1 MNNLRLIRETVT
13 PEKEYVMDY
22 VHQICE
28 AAGEMVFPL
37 NGAAPLVS
45 PGDEVLVGEAL
56 AEGICCSCSGTVK
69 ALERRSDGRKEV
81 LCAVVDNDRKFR
93 PAEGIGA
100 KRDWSELSRSEILE
114 MIRLS
119 GAVGNDPARF
129 PTAAKLASLDPEDVS
144 RVIVDG
150 SEWEPYISS
159 DGDILAT
166 RSHGVVNGLRILLR
180 LFPGAEGVILIGE
193 DKPRAAD
200 YILDAIRAS
209 GGISVAVTKEGIPL
223 GSEKGIGRLLSGG
236 DDVLCVVLT
245 PAEANAVYE
254 AVALS
259 TPFFRRVV
267 TVAGTAVKNPG
278 NFMVRVGTSCDEL
291 VRAAGG
297 VRPGVSIGRAVL
309 GGALSGTSLSSLDV
323 PVQKNTGAL
332 LLFSEEPETAE
343 SECIRCGR
351 CAKICPAGLMP
362 MLLLKA
368 AEKGNLKEFS
378 KLRGGECADC
388 GACSWVCPSKRP
400 LADRISYTRRLSV

>member
-1 MNNLRLIRETVT
+1 MKNLRLIRETVT

-22 VHQICE
+22 VHLICE

-37 NGAAPLVS
+37 NGAAPLVA
-45 PGDEVLVGEAL
+45 PGDEVLVGQSL
-56 AEGICCSCSGTVK
+56 AEGVCCSCSGTVK
-69 ALERRSDGRKEV
+69 ALERRSDGSKEV

-93 PAEGIGA
+93 TAEGIGA
-100 KRDWSELSRSEILE
+100 KCDWQELSRSDILE
-114 MIRLS
+114 RIRLA
-119 GAVGNDPARF
+119 GAVGTDPKRF

-159 DGDILAT
+159 DG
-166 RSHGVVNGLRILLR
+166 
-180 LFPGAEGVILIGE
+180 
-193 DKPRAAD
+193 
-200 YILDAIRAS
+200 
-209 GGISVAVTKEGIPL
+209 GISVAVTRAGMPL
-223 GSEKGIGRLLSGG
+223 GSEKLIGRLLSGG
-236 DDVLCVVLT
+236 DDAVCVTVT

-254 AVALS
+254 AAALS
-259 TPFFRRVV
+259 TPFYRRVV

-278 NFMVRVGTSCDEL
+278 NFMVRVGTSCEEL
-291 VRAAGG
+291 LKAAGG
-297 VRPGVSIGRAVL
+297 VRPGVSVGKAVL
-309 GGALSGTSLSSLDV
+309 GGALSGTSVSSLDV

-332 LLFSEEPETAE
+332 LLFAEETETSE

-368 AEKGNLKEFS
+368 AEKGDLKEFS